1 MQERSAPGFISVRL
15 NAMKKISMNL
25 ISGCAVILLWEAI
38 SRFELVDSSLL
49 PPASTVLVK
58 LGHEI
63 VSAEFLLHVGSTL
76 YLMLGGFVLAL
87 LVGVPLGMSLGLSRT
102 LDSLLTFYVDFL
114 RSLPAA
120 ALIPMFL
127 VLFQGQLART
137 LVIGTACGVI
147 MVIGSRSGVLN
158 ANPIRR
164 EVASVL
170 GWRPYELFRKLLFWE
185 AVAEIALS
193 ARIALST
200 SLILATVLEMLLGAR
215 YGLGDILLNSM
226 PTDKPRMYAV
236 IIILGILGYLLN
248 MLFKLI
254 EWWLQRIGIYVGEK

>member
-1 MQERSAPGFISVRL
+1 
-15 NAMKKISMNL
+15 MKKILANL
-25 ISGCAVILLWEAI
+25 ITGAIVFLLWEAVT
-38 SRFELVDSSLL
+38 RFGLVDSILL
-49 PPASTVLVK
+49 PPPSIVIVK

-63 VSAEFLLHVGSTL
+63 TSSEFLPHVGSTL
-76 YLMLGGFVLAL
+76 RLMSGGFILAFL
-87 LVGVPLGMSLGLSRT
+87 IGVPLGMCMGFSRT
-102 LDSLLTFYVDFL
+102 LDTLLIFYIDFL

-127 VLFQGQLART
+127 VLFKGQTART
-137 LVIGTACGVI
+137 FVIGTACGLI
-147 MVIGSRSGVLN
+147 LAIGSRSGVLGV
-158 ANPIRR
+158 NPIRR
-164 EVASVL
+164 EVAKVL

-185 AVAEIALS
+185 TIPAIALS

-215 YGLGDILLNSM
+215 YGLGDLLLNSM

-248 MLFKLI
+248 MMFKLI
-254 EWWLQRIGIYVGEK
+254 EWWLRRIGIFITEQ